1 MGYNSIMFEI
11 AQKIDNYGLYLS
23 NCISQEDIDEL
34 LEISKSD
41 LLEKGSSRLG
51 SHVVIDDGI
60 GWRDFYKGYSM
71 ADQRKSSEIS
81 NKVFQKLYPVM
92 VKSME
97 VYTSHFGLDIN
108 DYTMTK
114 PIFWIKT
121 YDVGANI
128 GNHSDSWESH
138 DGKTLVPAVSI
149 VLYLSSDF
157 EGGELVFIDKDSVF
171 FVNKDTGVTVDKN
184 EKDIIIKPSAGHV
197 AIFDSNKIHKVKQV
211 ISGARISTD
220 ITYMK

>member
-1 MGYNSIMFEI
+1 MFEI
-11 AQKIDNYGLYLS
+11 EQVIEDYGLYLS

-34 LEISKSD
+34 LELSKSD

-51 SHVVIDDGI
+51 KHVVIDDGI
-60 GWRDFYKGYSM
+60 GWRDFFKGYNIVNQ
-71 ADQRKSSEIS
+71 AKSSEIS
-81 NKVFQKLYPVM
+81 SQVFKKIHPVM
-92 VKSME
+92 VKAME
-97 VYTSHFGLDIN
+97 VYTDHFGLDIN
-108 DYTMTK
+108 EYTMTE

-128 GNHSDSWESH
+128 GNHSDSWEST

-157 EGGELVFIDKDSVF
+157 EGGELVFVDKDSTFSVISDMGITI
-171 FVNKDTGVTVDKN
+171 KHD
-184 EKDIIIKPSAGHV
+184 EKDISIKPSAGHV
-197 AIFDSNKIHKVKQV
+197 AIFDSHVVHKVQEV
-211 ISGARISTD
+211 LSGTRISTD